1 MTCLDSWRLR
11 WRLVGDYIREF
22 LLKEKS
28 SGTEPSQVIGDRYLR
43 FRPKLYN
50 NNINNN
56 FVKTS
61 KCRGQNGMK
70 KIRYV

>member
-1 MTCLDSWRLR
+1 MVLEAR
-11 WRLVGDYIREF
+11 
-22 LLKEKS
+22 KEKS

-56 FVKTS
+56 FVKF
-61 KCRGQNGMK
+61 
-70 KIRYV
+70 